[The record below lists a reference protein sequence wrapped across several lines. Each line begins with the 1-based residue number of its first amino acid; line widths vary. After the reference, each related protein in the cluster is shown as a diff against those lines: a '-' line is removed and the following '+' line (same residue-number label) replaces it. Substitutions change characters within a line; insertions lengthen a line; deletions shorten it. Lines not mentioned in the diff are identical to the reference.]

1 MRKRLKT
8 VQKKRKRMIVI
19 VNAVLLVLLLMAFGR
34 EYVGNLQVEREIL
47 MLEQQKAAL
56 EQEQLETAALIEQL
70 SSEYYLE
77 QEARTKHGM
86 AKDGET
92 VLIVTDEDQTSFY
105 REGVVIPELVEE
117 VTVSH
122 PVRWMYYF
130 FAPDRL
136 SQL

>member
-34 EYVGNLQVEREIL
+34 EYVGNLQVAREIL